1 MGRESGSA
9 EVDQDRLV
17 PNRRN
22 PDSADCGQ
30 PRRATSI
37 TPVAAQ
43 LTVKLSGIV
52 QASPQ
57 RVFDA
62 MTDPEQIAEW
72 WRPEGFTCPAVS
84 LDPRVGGAYR
94 IAMQPTE
101 GELFHLA
108 GEYVEV
114 EPPSRLAY
122 TFRWEP
128 PDPDD
133 QETVARLVLHE
144 RDGATEV
151 ELTQGPF
158 ATEARRE
165 LHRPVGPTPSL
176 A

>member
-1 MGRESGSA
+1 M
-9 EVDQDRLV
+9 
-17 PNRRN
+17 
-22 PDSADCGQ
+22 
-30 PRRATSI
+30 
-37 TPVAAQ
+37 AAQ

-52 QASPQ
+52 EAPPQ

-62 MTDPEQIAEW
+62 MIDPEQVAEW
-72 WRPEGFTCPAVS
+72 WGPEGFTCPAVS

-94 IAMQPTE
+94 IAMQPPE

-133 QETVARLVLHE
+133 RETVARLVLHRARR
-144 RDGATEV
+144 RDRGRAHPGHIRDRGATRAA
-151 ELTQGPF
+151 QG
-158 ATEARRE
+158 R
-165 LHRPVGPTPSL
+165 LD
-176 A
+176 